1 MRESRELIRNFLE
14 AEEVVYSIEPDGAFR
29 FVTELCRESHIR
41 SCATLLKCDEKRL
54 LVSYELPLR
63 VPRRACESVEW
74 NIARINAQLC
84 NYEAFETDLLDGLV
98 RYRLTAELPSS
109 IPAVY
114 IDDVHRHLYRL
125 LEHCMD
131 TVEKYVNDIAD
142 LIFTEMSPYT
152 DETSDSIGKSRKN
165 DPLINMLKFLGLV
178 EDRE

>member
-14 AEEVVYSIEPDGAFR
+14 AEEVVYSVESDGAFR

-41 SCATLLKCDEKRL
+41 SCTTLLKCDEKRL

-142 LIFTEMSPYT
+142 LIFAEMSPCT
-152 DETSDSIGKSRKN
+152 DETSDFIGKSRKN